1 MKKLRY
7 SKTERSGGGGTAV
20 DKAEKIRQNDT
31 FCGKDRKNDMYRKRC
46 RKIRE
51 QNRAVLRIMI
61 KISKITAVSRKNK
74 R

>member
-1 MKKLRY
+1 MIRLRK
-7 SKTERSGGGGTAV
+7 SVKMTRFV
-20 DKAEKIRQNDT
+20 EKIEKT
-31 FCGKDRKNDMYRKRC
+31 TCIEKRC